1 MRPLPTRLVATL
13 SSDQPPPDEL
23 RLRWRR
29 RPLLAFLVRAFVVL
43 APLTAAVLVGIVASR
58 QFRPSGIVE
67 ILPWALWTAAAS
79 LLALWLVDV
88 VVRRL
93 LPLHRLL
100 QLCLAFPDRAPSRL
114 RVAVRAAMPRRPE
127 ALAHSTE
134 ASGSAAEVAEQVVT
148 LLAALTLHDRRT
160 RGHSERV
167 CAFTNLLAMQMNLP
181 EADRDR
187 LTWVALVHDI
197 GKLHVPARLLNKPDK
212 PTVTEW
218 QLLKTHPERGAAL
231 TAPMRDWLGE
241 WADAVLQHHERY
253 DGGGYPRGIAG
264 DEISMAARMIA
275 VTDAFEVMT
284 APRAYRRPVDAQTA
298 RAELARHAGDQ
309 FDPVVVRHFLA
320 IGLPQLR
327 RAMGPLAWLAEI
339 PFVSSWPRLEAAASS
354 TAAHA
359 ATATAAA
366 GAAGLLAIGSS
377 GSGTAAAVPAT
388 SGDAVSTPPGA
399 PSVDVTMPVRPVAA
413 VHRSPAQAEADAGSK
428 AAAAKAPS
436 RRHFRTV
443 VLAFSVHRSPHAK
456 PADAQTAAGRD
467 SSTPTDTSTSSGG
480 GSPAGNEHA
489 AGHCQGH
496 AYGHGHGHAYG
507 HEHAPGWQKNWGDD
521 GRHPGHGRD
530 GRGD

>member
-1 MRPLPTRLVATL
+1 M
-13 SSDQPPPDEL
+13 
-23 RLRWRR
+23 RWRR
-29 RPLLAFLVRAFVVL
+29 RPVLAFLVRSFVVL
-43 APLTAAVLVGIVASR
+43 APLSAAVVVGIVASR
-58 QFRPSGIVE
+58 QFRPQGIAE
-67 ILPWALWTAAAS
+67 IVPWVLWTAAVS

-114 RVAVRAAMPRRPE
+114 RVAVRAAVPRRPE
-127 ALAHSTE
+127 ALAHSAE

-167 CAFTNLLAMQMNLP
+167 TAFTNLLAMQMNLP

-218 QLLKTHPERGAAL
+218 QLLKTHPERGAAI

-253 DGGGYPRGIAG
+253 DGAGYPRGIAG

-284 APRAYRRPVDAQTA
+284 APRAYRRAVDAQTA

-309 FDPVVVRHFLA
+309 FDPVIVRHFLA

-339 PFVSSWPRLEAAASS
+339 PFVSSWPRLEAAAST

-377 GSGTAAAVPAT
+377 GPGTAAAVAAPP
-388 SGDAVSTPPGA
+388 GDAIGTQPHA
-399 PSVDVTMPVRPVAA
+399 PSVDVTVPIRPVAA
-413 VHRSPAQAEADAGSK
+413 VHESQAHEHDSAGTKTS
-428 AAAAKAPS
+428 AARTQARP
-436 RRHFRTV
+436 HFKTE
-443 VLAFSVHRSPHAK
+443 VLAFHVHRDPSVAGAHV
-456 PADAQTAAGRD
+456 QTASSRGSSSASEQPAADDNGDWPGR
-467 SSTPTDTSTSSGG
+467 
-480 GSPAGNEHA
+480 
-489 AGHCQGH
+489 
-496 AYGHGHGHAYG
+496 GHAYG
-507 HEHAPGWQKNWGDD
+507 HERAPGWQKNWGDGD
-521 GRHPGHGRD
+521 RHPGHGH
-530 GRGD
+530 